1 MTAAITQPAVI
12 DSSSGKLV
20 AGSEKPFILAL
31 NLGED
36 LFDSILR
43 CANDANIKSASLS
56 GLGTLD
62 DIMLAYYNLDT
73 KQYQEKLFPGMYEL
87 ISLNGN
93 IAILEDE
100 LFVHIHASIGDENY
114 RVFGG
119 HVMSGIVGP
128 ACEITVTPLPGK
140 IQRGYDDRTGLK
152 IMCPLV

>member
-1 MTAAITQPAVI
+1 MTTTISRPAVI
-12 DSSSGKLV
+12 DSNSGKLV
-20 AGSEKPFILAL
+20 AGTDQPFILAL

-36 LFDSILR
+36 LFQAILR
-43 CANDANIKSASLS
+43 CANDANIKSASIS

-62 DIMLAYYNLDT
+62 DVMLAYYNLET
-73 KQYQEKLFPGMYEL
+73 KQYQEKLFAGMYEL

-93 IAILEDE
+93 IATLDDE
-100 LFVHIHASIGDENY
+100 LFIHIHASIGDENY

-128 ACEITVTPLPGK
+128 ACEITVTPLGGH
-140 IQRGYDDRTGLK
+140 IQRGFDDRTGLK

>member
-1 MTAAITQPAVI
+1 MATTTSRPAVI
-12 DSSSGKLV
+12 DSNSGKLV
-20 AGSEKPFILAL
+20 AGTDQPFILAL

-36 LFDSILR
+36 LFDAILR
-43 CANDANIKSASLS
+43 CANDAKIKSASLS

-62 DIMLAYYNLDT
+62 DVMLAYYNLDE

-100 LFVHIHASIGDENY
+100 LFIHIHAAIGDENY

-128 ACEITVTPLPGK
+128 ACEITITPLGSH
-140 IQRGYDDRTGLK
+140 IQRGFDDRTGLK